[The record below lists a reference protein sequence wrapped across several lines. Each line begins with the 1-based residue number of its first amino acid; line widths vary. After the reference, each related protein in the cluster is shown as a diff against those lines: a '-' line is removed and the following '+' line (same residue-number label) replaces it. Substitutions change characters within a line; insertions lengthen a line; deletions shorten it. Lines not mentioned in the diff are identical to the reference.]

1 MAGLPALNNG
11 VYGSCK
17 GAIVIW
23 SKVSMYFCY
32 VDESGEA
39 GTFQISD
46 LNSNPFFVIVGLVIE
61 RSRMIALT
69 HDFLKIKNRFFPG
82 YFNATAPFLDSIL
95 VEIKGNELR
104 KALREDNT
112 RRWQQTI
119 GFIDACLALLKN
131 NNVTLI
137 GRALIKNPGD
147 KNDDAAVYGGSIMH
161 ICQHFNYFLMQQ
173 QEFGM
178 VIADSRKAA
187 QNKRTTHTI
196 FTQRHQSRG
205 NSYPKIADMPVYG
218 HSNNFAMLQL
228 TDIVCSG
235 VIFPMLINSFGEH
248 LADSNNVHVSQKY
261 ADIHSR
267 YKESIQNMQ
276 FRYKNENG
284 LWVGG
289 LLVVDRTP
297 LNRKTSRMFQ

>member
-1 MAGLPALNNG
+1 M
-11 VYGSCK
+11 
-17 GAIVIW
+17 
-23 SKVSMYFCY
+23 
-32 VDESGEA
+32 
-39 GTFQISD
+39 
-46 LNSNPFFVIVGLVIE
+46 
-61 RSRMIALT
+61 
-69 HDFLKIKNRFFPG
+69 KIKTRFFPG

-95 VEIKGNELR
+95 IEIKGNELR
-104 KALREDNT
+104 KSLRDDNT

-119 GFIDACLALLKN
+119 GFIDACLNLLKSN
-131 NNVTLI
+131 GAMLI

-147 KNDDAAVYGGSIMH
+147 KNDDAVVYGGSIMH
-161 ICQHFNYFLMQQ
+161 ICQHFNHFLEQQ

-178 VIADSRKAA
+178 VIADSRKSA

-196 FTQRHQSRG
+196 FTQRHQIRG

-235 VIFPMLINSFGEH
+235 VIFPILINSFGEH
-248 LADSNNVHVSQKY
+248 LIDSNNVHVSPKY
-261 ADIHSR
+261 IDVHSR
-267 YKESIQNMQ
+267 YKEIIKNMQ

-289 LLVVDRTP
+289 MLVADKTP
-297 LNRKTSRMFQ
+297 FNRKTSRMFQHEPVLSVTW